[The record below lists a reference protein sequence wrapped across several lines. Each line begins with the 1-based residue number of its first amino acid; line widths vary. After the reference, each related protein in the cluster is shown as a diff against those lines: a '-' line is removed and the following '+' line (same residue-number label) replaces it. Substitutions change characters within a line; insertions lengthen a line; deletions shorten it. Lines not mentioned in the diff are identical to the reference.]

1 MTKPSVPI
9 YGGIIS
15 TKSSVRAVSEVD
27 GNVPP
32 GHDTGAETP
41 VTNRALQSGPEIHY
55 AMQASTLMAA
65 VVLYFKGKYFRNAC
79 GESGYGCCHKLRL
92 QCS

>member
-41 VTNRALQSGPEIHY
+41 VTNTEHY
-55 AMQASTLMAA
+55 NLGQRSITQC
-65 VVLYFKGKYFRNAC
+65 K
-79 GESGYGCCHKLRL
+79 RL
-92 QCS
+92 LLWQQ